1 MSRSTDNSNWTE
13 RALGEIADVIMG
25 RQLSPSKKL
34 GVRPRPY
41 LRAANIGTWGI
52 SLDDILEMDFTETEE
67 KHFSSVAGD
76 VLMVEGGNEKSV
88 GCPAL
93 VTKREEGLCIQNTV
107 IRCRVKDTA
116 QLLPEYLYQFLRMSF
131 WNGQFAELCAGT
143 TIMHLGQKRA
153 VAHSVSFP
161 PLSEQER
168 IVDVINSV
176 DSYIA
181 ALQQKALTAR
191 AARYAVLHEVLTVGG
206 DGWTERALGEI
217 ADVIMGRQLSPS
229 KKLGVRPRP
238 YLRAANIGTWGI
250 SLDDILEMDF
260 TETEEKH
267 FSSVAGDV
275 LMVEGGNEKSVGCP
289 ALVTKREEGLCIQ
302 NTVIRCRVKDTAQ
315 LLPEYLYQFL
325 RMSFW
330 NGQFAELCA
339 GTTIMHLGQ
348 KRAVAHSV
356 SFPPLSEQERIV
368 GVVSAMDD
376 VVRATEKAVSS
387 AHELRSVLLFDLLSG
402 DHEIPGTYDRLL
414 GVA

>member
-1 MSRSTDNSNWTE
+1 MRGNWTE
-13 RALGEIADVIMG
+13 ATLGEVATWSTGKNLSASKRNRAGAYPILGANGIIGRTNEVLLDCALITVGRVGACGETHRSAGPVWVSDNALIAIPNNRVVIDYLYHVLSVFDYKTIISGTTQPLITQNKLKNQVIQLPPLADQKRIADVI
-25 RQLSPSKKL
+25 
-34 GVRPRPY
+34 
-41 LRAANIGTWGI
+41 GTV
-52 SLDDILEMDFTETEE
+52 DI
-67 KHFSSVAGD
+67 
-76 VLMVEGGNEKSV
+76 
-88 GCPAL
+88 
-93 VTKREEGLCIQNTV
+93 
-107 IRCRVKDTA
+107 
-116 QLLPEYLYQFLRMSF
+116 
-131 WNGQFAELCAGT
+131 
-143 TIMHLGQKRA
+143 
-153 VAHSVSFP
+153 
-161 PLSEQER
+161 
-168 IVDVINSV
+168 
-176 DSYIA
+176 YIA
-181 ALQQKALTAR
+181 TLQQQAEDAR
-191 AARYAVLHEVLTVGG
+191 AARNAVLHELLNAGG

-260 TETEEKH
+260 TESEEKH
-267 FSSVAGDV
+267 FTSVAGDV

-368 GVVSAMDD
+368 GIVSAMDD
-376 VVRATEKAVSS
+376 VVHATERAVSS
-387 AHELRSVLLFDLLSG
+387 AHELRSGLLFNLLSG